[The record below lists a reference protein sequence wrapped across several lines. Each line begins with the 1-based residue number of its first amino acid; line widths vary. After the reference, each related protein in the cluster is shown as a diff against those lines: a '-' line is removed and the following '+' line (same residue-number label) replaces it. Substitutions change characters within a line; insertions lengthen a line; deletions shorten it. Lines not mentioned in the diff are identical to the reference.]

1 MRTVLVGD
9 DGSDDA
15 AVAVGWASRFAVER
29 GAEVVSVHV
38 PAPGEH
44 SSPPASEFRTVIGD
58 GHPAVAILEAASDL
72 GADVVVLGRRGRGG
86 FPGMPMG
93 GIASHVAA
101 TSALPVVVV
110 PVVDLFAAEALLR
123 RVVVGI
129 DGLPEALDAAAWAAR
144 NCGDAHFTAVHALE
158 LAPAFSHLG
167 NEPDVERLYDRAR
180 ARVTDRLHDQW
191 SRAFVDAGVP
201 FDAIVEEGGAVEVLL
216 AAVTRTAADLIVVSR
231 RDHHLRRGTLGGVGQ
246 RVLAY
251 AQCAA
256 AMVPSAS

>member
-1 MRTVLVGD
+1 MDLVLVGD

-15 AVAVGWASRFAVER
+15 AVAVGWASRFATER
-29 GAEVVSVHV
+29 GADVASVHV
-38 PAPGEH
+38 PAPGERP
-44 SSPPASEFRTVIGD
+44 SAPTREFRTVVRD
-58 GHPAVAILEAASDL
+58 GHPAVAILEVARDLDAS
-72 GADVVVLGRRGRGG
+72 VIVLGRRGRGG

-101 TSALPVVVV
+101 MSALPVVVV
-110 PVVDLFAAEALLR
+110 PVVDLFAAEALLQ

-129 DGLPEALDAAAWAAR
+129 DGLPESLDAAVWAAR
-144 NCGDAHFTAVHALE
+144 NCGDAHFTAVHGLE

-167 NEPDVERLYDRAR
+167 DEPDVEQMYDRAR
-180 ARVTDRLHDQW
+180 ARATERLQDHW
-191 SRAFVDAGVP
+191 CGAFVDAGVP
-201 FDAIVEEGGAVEVLL
+201 FDAVVEEGGAVEVLL

-251 AQCAA
+251 ASCAA